1 MTATNFVAGKRRSR
15 DFAIHN
21 FKTTTT
27 TTTTTTTAP
36 AHAYAN
42 KNNNTN
48 KRNIR

>member
-27 TTTTTTTAP
+27 TTTTTTAP